1 MGEPILAID
10 YGTCSARAALA
21 VDGRIEL
28 VREPASGSASWPAS
42 VFADGD
48 NLIVGTLAER
58 RKRIWPAAYRGEIKR
73 DLTRDFVVPL
83 DGRGYPARD
92 LVTAVLAALKTE
104 AEQQIGGQTLT
115 RAVVTVPAS
124 YDPAGPLRRM
134 MIAAAEA
141 AGFVDVDLLAEPVAA
156 AWSPLD
162 GAQPEPGSLMLV
174 HDLGG
179 GTFEGALVAVGA
191 DGRHEMLSHA
201 ALHDCGGRDLDQIL
215 FDEILGLYGPGLE
228 PLLNPPGIG
237 EMYQTTASRTRH
249 ELLDFARAVKHQL
262 SDIASVEDVFSPAG
276 LLVSMRRERFTQLAS
291 PTLART
297 MACCQHLLEA
307 GGYTPDK
314 LSGVLS
320 VGGCAHIPVVTDI
333 LTGRLGV
340 GTDWPTQ
347 QIYTAVDPELAVVLG
362 AAAWASSVS
371 TRRTTAARPNP
382 VLQPARWDIPG
393 GRATMVRWLVEPGE
407 RFDAG
412 AVLARVRLTDGSL
425 FDLAMD
431 VPGSLI
437 HIHADPG
444 TPVRDA
450 DWLATTLPSGP
461 APLVGGSSVGGA
473 DLRGFDRSSRP
484 SHHVEVTAR
493 ATLKG
498 HERDVTSAAFSPDG
512 TLLATTSKDGTRL
525 WDVATGRTSLT
536 LTNRK
541 SLIVHACA
549 FSPDGK
555 LLATTGSD
563 RTARI
568 WDVATGRHSLTL
580 TGHRGP
586 VYGCAFS
593 PDGSLVAT
601 TGTDRTV
608 RLWGALT
615 GKSIATLAGH
625 RGTVYGCAFSPDGRL
640 LVTAGA
646 ESTLLWDVSV
656 GEIIMSLPGHTNF
669 TGGCAFSPDGAVL
682 ATAGN
687 EGTRLTDTASGTTVA
702 TLPGS
707 AQSCA
712 FSPDGQLLA
721 TASTDDTA
729 LLWDVATGT
738 AIATLT
744 GHESTVMSCAFAPFG
759 LLLATTGT
767 DMTARLWDIIYTP

>member
-10 YGTCSARAALA
+10 YGTCSASAALA
-21 VDGRIEL
+21 VDGRIEP
-28 VREPASGSASWPAS
+28 VKEPASGSASWPAS
-42 VFADGD
+42 VFVDGGS
-48 NLIVGTLAER
+48 LIVGTLAER
-58 RKRIWPAAYRGEIKR
+58 RKRIWPAAYRGEVKR
-73 DLTRDFVVPL
+73 DLARDSAVSL
-83 DGRGYPARD
+83 DGRSYPAHV
-92 LVTAVLAALKTE
+92 LVTAVLSALKAE
-104 AEQQIGGQTLT
+104 AEQQLGGAALS
-115 RAVVTVPAS
+115 RAVVTIPAS
-124 YDPAGPLRRM
+124 YDPAGPLRRT

-156 AWSPLD
+156 AWSPVV
-162 GAQPEPGSLMLV
+162 GVAPEPGSLMLV
-174 HDLGG
+174 YDLGG
-179 GTFEGALVAVGA
+179 GTFEGALVAVGE
-191 DGRHEMLSHA
+191 DGRHEMLSHS
-201 ALHDCGGRDLDQIL
+201 ALHDCGGRELDQIL

-237 EMYQTTASRTRH
+237 ETFQTTANRTRH

-262 SDIASVEDVFSPAG
+262 SDIAVVEDVFSPAG
-276 LLVSMRRERFTQLAS
+276 LLVSMQRDRFAQLAS
-291 PTLART
+291 PILART
-297 MACCQHLLEA
+297 MACCQHLLKSS
-307 GGYTPDK
+307 GYGPDK
-314 LSGVLS
+314 LSGVLL
-320 VGGCAHIPVVTDI
+320 VGGSSRIPVVTDI
-333 LTGRLGV
+333 LEGRLGV
-340 GTDWPTQ
+340 GTDWPGQ
-347 QIYTAVDPELAVVLG
+347 QIYLPADPELAVVLG

-407 RFDAG
+407 RFDAS

-425 FDLAMD
+425 FDLAAEA
-431 VPGSLI
+431 PGSLI
-437 HIHADPG
+437 HTHAAPG

-461 APLVGGSSVGGA
+461 VPMGSAVPA
-473 DLRGFDRSSRP
+473 DLRGFERSSRP

-512 TLLATTSKDGTRL
+512 KLLATTSKDGTRL
-525 WDVATGRTSLT
+525 WDVATGRTSVT
-536 LTNRK
+536 LSGRK
-541 SLIVHACA
+541 SLVVHGCA
-549 FSPDGK
+549 FSSDGK

-563 RTARI
+563 KTARI
-568 WDVATGRHSLTL
+568 WDVDAARQTVTL

-593 PDGSLVAT
+593 PDGSLLAT
-601 TGTDRTV
+601 TSTDRTV
-608 RLWGALT
+608 RLWGSST
-615 GKSIATLAGH
+615 GKNLATLNGH
-625 RGTVYGCAFSPDGRL
+625 RGSVYGCAFSPDGRL

-646 ESTLLWDVSV
+646 ESTLLWNVTV

-669 TGGCAFSPDGAVL
+669 AGGCAFSPDGRLL
-682 ATAGN
+682 ATSGN
-687 EGTRLTDTASGTTVA
+687 EGTRLTDASSGTTVL

-712 FSPDGQLLA
+712 FSPDGHLLA

-729 LLWDVATGT
+729 QLWDVATGS

-744 GHESTVMSCAFAPFG
+744 GHSSTVMSCAFAPYG
-759 LLLATTGT
+759 LLLATTST